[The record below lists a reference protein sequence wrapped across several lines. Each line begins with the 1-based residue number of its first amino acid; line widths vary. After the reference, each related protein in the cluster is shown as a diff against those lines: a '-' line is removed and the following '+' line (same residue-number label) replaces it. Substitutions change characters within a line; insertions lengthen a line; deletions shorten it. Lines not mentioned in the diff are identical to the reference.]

1 MKSKKGFL
9 LNEKHPWRQTTFSG
23 EKKKDEMRG
32 NHTHK
37 KYIVLRE
44 NSGKRNM
51 THL

>member
-1 MKSKKGFL
+1 MKNIPGDKPHSRVKK
-9 LNEKHPWRQTTFSG
+9 
-23 EKKKDEMRG
+23 KKKDEMRG